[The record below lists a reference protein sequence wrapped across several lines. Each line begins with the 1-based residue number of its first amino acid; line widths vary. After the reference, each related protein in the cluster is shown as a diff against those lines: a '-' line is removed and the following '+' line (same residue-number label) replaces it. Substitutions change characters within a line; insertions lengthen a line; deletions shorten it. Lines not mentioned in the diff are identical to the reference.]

1 MLAAELGLPYAF
13 ASHFAPDHLISA
25 LEIYRSRFKPSEQLD
40 HPHAIV
46 GVNVVAAESDE
57 KARRLATT
65 QQMSFTNIFR
75 GARGLSQPPIDD
87 IETYWTP
94 MEKAQAGRML
104 ARSIVGS
111 RDTVR
116 KGLAALVEETSAD
129 EIIVVSDVY
138 EHAERLRSIELIAE
152 AGGLSRSRLAVGFG

>member
-1 MLAAELGLPYAF
+1 
-13 ASHFAPDHLISA
+13 
-25 LEIYRSRFKPSEQLD
+25 
-40 HPHAIV
+40 
-46 GVNVVAAESDE
+46 
-57 KARRLATT
+57 
-65 QQMSFTNIFR
+65 MSFTNIFR

-111 RDTVR
+111 PETVR
-116 KGLAALVEETSAD
+116 KGLAALVEETGAD